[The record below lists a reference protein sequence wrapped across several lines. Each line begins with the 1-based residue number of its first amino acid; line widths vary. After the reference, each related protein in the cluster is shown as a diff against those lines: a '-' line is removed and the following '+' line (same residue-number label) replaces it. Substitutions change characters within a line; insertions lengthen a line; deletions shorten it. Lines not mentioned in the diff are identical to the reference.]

1 MGTVI
6 QFPSKKE
13 YSNEDYAREFSQ
25 ALISELSATLHEFGF
40 DPRDPELFDD
50 LGVVLNILNAALC
63 RKLGVKHFM
72 HDHLKII
79 AANLKRAAEKE
90 QSDKSQ

>member
-13 YSNEDYAREFSQ
+13 YSNELYAKEFAQ
-25 ALISELSATLHEFGF
+25 ALITQVSATLHEFGF

-50 LGVVLNILNAALC
+50 LGVVVNVLNAALC
-63 RKLGVKHFM
+63 RKLGVDHFM
-72 HDHLKII
+72 HDSLKIMS
-79 AANLKRAAEKE
+79 ANLKEAAEK
-90 QSDKSQ
+90 QHNDNN

>member
-1 MGTVI
+1 MGKVI

-13 YSNEDYAREFSQ
+13 YSNEQYAQEFSR
-25 ALISELSATLHEFGF
+25 ALITQLSATLYEFGF

-63 RKLGVKHFM
+63 RKLGVQHFM
-72 HDHLKII
+72 HDHIKII
-79 AANLKRAAEKE
+79 AANLKKAAEE
-90 QSDKSQ
+90 QHHDNH

>member
-1 MGTVI
+1 MGKVI

-13 YSNEDYAREFSQ
+13 YSNEQYAQEFSR
-25 ALISELSATLHEFGF
+25 ALITQLSASLHEFGF

-72 HDHLKII
+72 HEHIKVI
-79 AANLKRAAEKE
+79 AANLKKAAE
-90 QSDKSQ
+90 QQHHDNH

>member
-13 YSNEDYAREFSQ
+13 YSNEQYAQEFSR
-25 ALISELSATLHEFGF
+25 ALITQLSATLHEFGF

-50 LGVVLNILNAALC
+50 LGVVLNVLNAALC
-63 RKLGVKHFM
+63 RQLGVKHFM
-72 HDHLKII
+72 HEHLKVI
-79 AANLKRAAEKE
+79 AANLKLAAEKE
-90 QSDKSQ
+90 HYDNY

>member
-13 YSNEDYAREFSQ
+13 YSNELYAKEFSQ
-25 ALISELSATLHEFGF
+25 ALISQLSATLHEFGF

-72 HDHLKII
+72 HEHLKII
-79 AANLKRAAEKE
+79 AANLKQAAEK
-90 QSDKSQ
+90 QHNDNH

>member
-90 QSDKSQ
+90 HNDNN

>member
-13 YSNEDYAREFSQ
+13 YSNEDYAKEFSQ

-79 AANLKRAAEKE
+79 AANLKAAAEK
-90 QSDKSQ
+90 QHNDNH

>member
-13 YSNEDYAREFSQ
+13 YSNELYAREFSQ
-25 ALISELSATLHEFGF
+25 ALISQLSATLHEFGF

-72 HDHLKII
+72 HEHLKII
-79 AANLKRAAEKE
+79 AANLKQAAEN
-90 QSDKSQ
+90 QHNDNH

>member
-79 AANLKRAAEKE
+79 AANLKQAAKKE
-90 QSDKSQ
+90 HNDNN

>member
-1 MGTVI
+1 MGQVI

-13 YSNEDYAREFSQ
+13 YTNEQYAQEFSR
-25 ALISELSATLHEFGF
+25 ALITQLSATLHEFGF

-63 RKLGVKHFM
+63 RKLGVNHFM
-72 HDHLKII
+72 HEHLKVI
-79 AANLKRAAEKE
+79 AANLKKAAEE
-90 QSDKSQ
+90 QHHDNH

>member
-1 MGTVI
+1 MGKVI

-13 YSNEDYAREFSQ
+13 YTNEQYAQEFSR
-25 ALISELSATLHEFGF
+25 ALITQLSATLHEFGF

-63 RKLGVKHFM
+63 RKLGVEHFM

-79 AANLKRAAEKE
+79 AANLKKAAEE
-90 QSDKSQ
+90 QHYDNH

>member
-13 YSNEDYAREFSQ
+13 YSNEQYAREFSQ
-25 ALISELSATLHEFGF
+25 ALISQLSATLHELGF

-63 RKLGVKHFM
+63 RKLGVNHFM
-72 HDHLKII
+72 HEHLKVI
-79 AANLKRAAEKE
+79 AANLKKAAEE
-90 QSDKSQ
+90 QHHDNH